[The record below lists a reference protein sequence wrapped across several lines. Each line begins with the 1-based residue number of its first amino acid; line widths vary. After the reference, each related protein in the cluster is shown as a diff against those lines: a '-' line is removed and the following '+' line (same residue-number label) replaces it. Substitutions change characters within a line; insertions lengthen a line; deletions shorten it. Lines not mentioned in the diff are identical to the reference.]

1 MSITFRSNA
10 AATLPSFEDTRPA
23 PYYAGD
29 RSPSFAWSTAT
40 VAPAQPLP
48 QDAWL
53 LELPEVDPP
62 RPERVVPLWL
72 RVVGMAAAALL
83 TLFALGL
90 AASLLDA
97 HAGTGER
104 VAVTTRS

>member
-1 MSITFRSNA
+1 MSKMLRST
-10 AATLPSFEDTRPA
+10 ATLPSFEETRPA
-23 PYYAGD
+23 PYYAAATD
-29 RSPSFAWSTAT
+29 RPVSFAWSTAT
-40 VAPAQPLP
+40 VAAAQPLP

-72 RVVGMAAAALL
+72 RVVGMVAAALL

-97 HAGTGER
+97 HAGSER
-104 VAVTTRS
+104 VAVAARS

>member
-1 MSITFRSNA
+1 MSLHSRSNA
-10 AATLPSFEDTRPA
+10 AALPSFEDTRPA

-40 VAPAQPLP
+40 VAPAAPLP

-72 RVVGMAAAALL
+72 RVTGMVAAALL

-97 HAGTGER
+97 HASNGER
-104 VAVTTRS
+104 LAAAARS

>member
-10 AATLPSFEDTRPA
+10 AALPSFEDTRPA

-40 VAPAQPLP
+40 VAPAAPLP

-53 LELPEVDPP
+53 IDLPEVDPP

-97 HAGTGER
+97 HAGSGER
-104 VAVTTRS
+104 VAVVTRG

>member
-1 MSITFRSNA
+1 MSKMLRST
-10 AATLPSFEDTRPA
+10 ATLPSFEETRPA
-23 PYYAGD
+23 PYYAASERPGGY
-29 RSPSFAWSTAT
+29 AWSTAT
-40 VAPAQPLP
+40 LAPAAPLP

-72 RVVGMAAAALL
+72 RVVGMVAAALL

-97 HAGTGER
+97 HAGSER
-104 VAVTTRS
+104 VAVNTRP

>member
-1 MSITFRSNA
+1 MSKTSRSTA
-10 AATLPSFEDTRPA
+10 AALPSFEDTRPA

-29 RSPSFAWSTAT
+29 RRPSFAWSTAT

-53 LELPEVDPP
+53 LELPQVDPP
-62 RPERVVPLWL
+62 RPERVVPSWL
-72 RVVGMAAAALL
+72 RVVGMVAAALL
-83 TLFALGL
+83 TLVALGL

-97 HAGTGER
+97 HAAGGAR
-104 VAVTTRS
+104 VAVAARS